1 MDNLEEIRKRINSL
15 DAQMAKLFEERMQ
28 ECSKVAEWKKEHAIS
43 ISDPVREAEV
53 IAKNSALIKDDC
65 IREYYTRFQQGL
77 MDTSKAYQCRIFDG
91 IRVAYCG
98 VPGAF
103 AHIAAKQMFPGAS
116 LVAFSNFEDTY
127 RSCENNQ
134 TDCAVLPIENSFAGD
149 VANVM
154 DLMFA
159 GSLYVNQVVE
169 IAAVQNLLGC
179 EGTTRE
185 SIREVVSHPQAISQ
199 CSAFIRKNG
208 YSVNEFPNTAMAA
221 RYVAEKKDPSIA
233 AIASLESAEL
243 FGLKLIEPHINSSS
257 TNTTRFAAFSRS
269 RCTENAKAKMGRH
282 FILTFTVKNE
292 AGALAKTLNIIGAH
306 GFNMCSLKS
315 RPMKELMWNYYF
327 YMELDGDV
335 QTEDGQ
341 DMLHAL
347 GSVCDRLKLVGS
359 FTSQKNG

>member
-15 DAQMAKLFEERMQ
+15 DAQMTSLFEERMLQ
-28 ECSKVAEWKKEHAIS
+28 CRQVALFKREHGLS
-43 ISDPVREAEV
+43 ITDSAREAEV
-53 IAKNSALIKDDC
+53 IAKNSILVKDDE
-65 IREYYTRFQQGL
+65 IREYYAHFQKDL
-77 MDTSKAYQCRIFDG
+77 MDTSKAYQSRIMEG

-103 AHIAAKQMFPGAS
+103 AHIAAKQMFPEAE
-116 LVAFSNFEDTY
+116 LVPFNNFEEAY
-127 RSCENNQ
+127 KSCENNI

-149 VANVM
+149 VAGVM
-154 DLMFA
+154 DLMFS

-185 SIREVVSHPQAISQ
+185 SIKEVVSHPQAISQ
-199 CSAFIRKNG
+199 CAAFIRKNG
-208 YSVNEFPNTAMAA
+208 YRVNEFPNTAMAA

-243 FGLKLIEPHINSSS
+243 FGLNVIEPHINSSS

-269 RCTENAKAKMGRH
+269 RCSDKSKAKMGRH

>member
-15 DAQMAKLFEERMQ
+15 DAQMTSLFEERMLQ
-28 ECSKVAEWKKEHAIS
+28 CRQVALFKREHGLS
-43 ISDPVREAEV
+43 ITDSAREAEV
-53 IAKNSALIKDDC
+53 IAKNSILVKDDE
-65 IREYYTRFQQGL
+65 IREYYARFQKGL
-77 MDTSKAYQCRIFDG
+77 MDTSKAYQSRIMEG

-103 AHIAAKQMFPGAS
+103 AHIAAKQMFPEAE
-116 LVAFSNFEDTY
+116 LVPFNNFEEAY
-127 RSCENNQ
+127 KACENNI

-149 VANVM
+149 VAGVM
-154 DLMFA
+154 DLMFS

-185 SIREVVSHPQAISQ
+185 SIKEVVSHPQAISQ
-199 CSAFIRKNG
+199 CAAFIRKNG
-208 YSVNEFPNTAMAA
+208 YRVNEFPNTAMAA

-243 FGLKLIEPHINSSS
+243 FGLNVIEPHINSSS

-269 RCTENAKAKMGRH
+269 RCSDKSKAKMGRH

-341 DMLHAL
+341 DMLHAQI
-347 GSVCDRLKLVGS
+347 GRASCRERV
-359 FTSQKNG
+359 

>member
-15 DAQMAKLFEERMQ
+15 DAQMATLFEERMAQ
-28 ECSKVAEWKKEHAIS
+28 CRQVALFKREHGLS
-43 ISDPVREAEV
+43 ITDSAREAEV
-53 IAKNSALIKDDC
+53 IAKNSILVKDDE
-65 IREYYTRFQQGL
+65 IREYYARFQKGL
-77 MDTSKAYQCRIFDG
+77 MDTSKAYQSRIMEG

-103 AHIAAKQMFPGAS
+103 AHIAAKQMFPEAE
-116 LVAFSNFEDTY
+116 LVPFNNFEEAY
-127 RSCENNQ
+127 KSCENNI

-149 VANVM
+149 VAGVM
-154 DLMFA
+154 DLMFS

-185 SIREVVSHPQAISQ
+185 SIKEVVSHPQAISQ
-199 CSAFIRKNG
+199 CAAFIRKNG
-208 YSVNEFPNTAMAA
+208 YRVNEFPNTAMAA

-233 AIASLESAEL
+233 AIARLE
-243 FGLKLIEPHINSSS
+243 
-257 TNTTRFAAFSRS
+257 
-269 RCTENAKAKMGRH
+269 AKMGRH

>member
-65 IREYYTRFQQGL
+65 IREYYTRFQQDL

-134 TDCAVLPIENSFAGD
+134 TDCAVLPIENSFAGE
-149 VANVM
+149 VASVM
-154 DLMFA
+154 DLMFS
-159 GSLYVNQVVE
+159 GSLFVNQVVE

-208 YSVNEFPNTAMAA
+208 YKVTEFPNTAMAA
-221 RYVAEKKDPSIA
+221 KYVAEKNDPSVA

-243 FGLKLIEPHINSSS
+243 FALKVIEPHINSSS

-269 RCTENAKAKMGRH
+269 RSTEKAKTKMGRH

-327 YMELDGDV
+327 YMELDGDI
-335 QTEDGQ
+335 QTEEGQ

-347 GSVCDRLKLVGS
+347 GSVCDRLKLVGI

>member
-15 DAQMAKLFEERMQ
+15 DAQMTSLFEERMLQ
-28 ECSKVAEWKKEHAIS
+28 CRQVALFKREHGLS
-43 ISDPVREAEV
+43 ITDSAREAEV
-53 IAKNSALIKDDC
+53 IAKNSILVKDDE
-65 IREYYTRFQQGL
+65 IREYYARFQKGL
-77 MDTSKAYQCRIFDG
+77 MDTSKAYQSRIMEG

-103 AHIAAKQMFPGAS
+103 AHIAAKQMFPEAE
-116 LVAFSNFEDTY
+116 LVPFNNFEEAY
-127 RSCENNQ
+127 KSCENNI

-149 VANVM
+149 VAGVM
-154 DLMFA
+154 DLMFS

-185 SIREVVSHPQAISQ
+185 SIKEVVSHPQAISQ
-199 CSAFIRKNG
+199 CAAFIRKNG
-208 YSVNEFPNTAMAA
+208 YRVNEFPNTAMAA

-243 FGLKLIEPHINSSS
+243 FGLKVIEPHINSSS

-269 RCTENAKAKMGRH
+269 RCSDKSKAKMGH

>member
-15 DAQMAKLFEERMQ
+15 DAQMTSLFEERMLQ
-28 ECSKVAEWKKEHAIS
+28 CRQVALFKREHGLS
-43 ISDPVREAEV
+43 ITDSAREAEV
-53 IAKNSALIKDDC
+53 IAKNSILVKDDE
-65 IREYYTRFQQGL
+65 IREYYARFQKGL
-77 MDTSKAYQCRIFDG
+77 MDTSKAYQSRIMEG

-103 AHIAAKQMFPGAS
+103 AHIAAKQMFPEAE
-116 LVAFSNFEDTY
+116 LVPFNNFEEAY
-127 RSCENNQ
+127 KSCENNI

-149 VANVM
+149 VAGVM
-154 DLMFA
+154 DLMFS
-159 GSLYVNQVVE
+159 GSLYVNVVE

-179 EGTTRE
+179 EGTTRK
-185 SIREVVSHPQAISQ
+185 SIKEVVSHPQAISQ
-199 CSAFIRKNG
+199 CAAFIRKNG
-208 YSVNEFPNTAMAA
+208 YRVNEFPNTAMAA

-243 FGLKLIEPHINSSS
+243 FGLNVIEPHINSSS

-269 RCTENAKAKMGRH
+269 RCSDKSKAKMGRH

>member
-269 RCTENAKAKMGRH
+269 RCTDKSKSKMGNH

-335 QTEDGQ
+335 QTEEGQ

>member
-149 VANVM
+149 VASVM
-154 DLMFA
+154 DLMFS
-159 GSLYVNQVVE
+159 GSLFVNQVVE

-179 EGTTRE
+179 LW
-185 SIREVVSHPQAISQ
+185 IQ
-199 CSAFIRKNG
+199 
-208 YSVNEFPNTAMAA
+208 
-221 RYVAEKKDPSIA
+221 
-233 AIASLESAEL
+233 
-243 FGLKLIEPHINSSS
+243 
-257 TNTTRFAAFSRS
+257 S
-269 RCTENAKAKMGRH
+269 RCM
-282 FILTFTVKNE
+282 FI
-292 AGALAKTLNIIGAH
+292 
-306 GFNMCSLKS
+306 
-315 RPMKELMWNYYF
+315 
-327 YMELDGDV
+327 
-335 QTEDGQ
+335 
-341 DMLHAL
+341 
-347 GSVCDRLKLVGS
+347 
-359 FTSQKNG
+359 

>member
-134 TDCAVLPIENSFAGD
+134 TDCAVLPIENSFAGE
-149 VANVM
+149 VASVM
-154 DLMFA
+154 DLMFS
-159 GSLYVNQVVE
+159 GSLFVNQVVE

-208 YSVNEFPNTAMAA
+208 YKVNEFPNTAMAA
-221 RYVAEKKDPSIA
+221 KYVAEKKDPSIA

-243 FGLKLIEPHINSSS
+243 FALKVIEPHINSSS

-269 RCTENAKAKMGRH
+269 RSTEKSKSKMGNH

-315 RPMKELMWNYYF
+315 RPMKDLMWNYYF
-327 YMELDGDV
+327 CIELEGDV
-335 QTEDGQ
+335 NSADGQ
-341 DMLHAL
+341 SLLKELAA
-347 GSVCDRLKLVGS
+347 VCDRFKLAGAYRID
-359 FTSQKNG
+359 

>member
-1 MDNLEEIRKRINSL
+1 M
-15 DAQMAKLFEERMQ
+15 F
-28 ECSKVAEWKKEHAIS
+28 
-43 ISDPVREAEV
+43 PEAEV
-53 IAKNSALIKDDC
+53 
-65 IREYYTRFQQGL
+65 
-77 MDTSKAYQCRIFDG
+77 
-91 IRVAYCG
+91 
-98 VPGAF
+98 VPFNNVEEA
-103 AHIAAKQMFPGAS
+103 
-116 LVAFSNFEDTY
+116 Y
-127 RSCENNQ
+127 RSCENNI

-149 VANVM
+149 VAGVM
-154 DLMFA
+154 DLMFS

-185 SIREVVSHPQAISQ
+185 SIKEVVSHPQAISQ
-199 CSAFIRKNG
+199 CAAFIRKNG
-208 YSVNEFPNTAMAA
+208 YRVNEFPNTAMAA

-233 AIASLESAEL
+233 ASASLESAEL
-243 FGLKLIEPHINSSS
+243 FGLNVIEPHINSSS

-269 RCTENAKAKMGRH
+269 RCSDKSKAKMGRH

>member
-15 DAQMAKLFEERMQ
+15 DAQMTSLFEERMLQ
-28 ECSKVAEWKKEHAIS
+28 CRQVALFKREHGLS
-43 ISDPVREAEV
+43 ITDSAREAEV
-53 IAKNSALIKDDC
+53 IAKNSILVKDDE
-65 IREYYTRFQQGL
+65 IREYYARFQKGL
-77 MDTSKAYQCRIFDG
+77 MDTSKAYQSRIMEG

-103 AHIAAKQMFPGAS
+103 AHIAAKQMFPEAE
-116 LVAFSNFEDTY
+116 LVPFSNFEDAY
-127 RSCENNQ
+127 RSCENNL

-149 VANVM
+149 VAGVM
-154 DLMFA
+154 DLMFS

-185 SIREVVSHPQAISQ
+185 SIKEVVSHPQAISQ
-199 CSAFIRKNG
+199 CAAFIRKNG
-208 YSVNEFPNTAMAA
+208 YRVNEFPNTAMAA

-243 FGLKLIEPHINSSS
+243 FGLNVIEPHINSSS

-269 RCTENAKAKMGRH
+269 RCSDKSKAKMGRH

>member
-1 MDNLEEIRKRINSL
+1 MDKLDEIRKRINSL
-15 DAQMAKLFEERMQ
+15 DAQMASLFEERMLQ
-28 ECSKVAEWKKEHAIS
+28 CRQVAQFKREHALS
-43 ISDPVREAEV
+43 ITDSAREAEV
-53 IAKNSALIKDDC
+53 IAKNSSLIKDDS
-65 IREYYTRFQQGL
+65 IREYYARFQKGL
-77 MDTSKAYQCRIFDG
+77 MDTSKAYQSRIMEG
-91 IRVAYCG
+91 MRVAYCG

-103 AHIAAKQMFPGAS
+103 AHIAAKHMFPEAE
-116 LVAFSNFEDTY
+116 LVPFSNFEEAY
-127 RSCENNQ
+127 RSCENNL

-269 RCTENAKAKMGRH
+269 RCTENAKDKMGRH

-335 QTEDGQ
+335 QTEEGQ